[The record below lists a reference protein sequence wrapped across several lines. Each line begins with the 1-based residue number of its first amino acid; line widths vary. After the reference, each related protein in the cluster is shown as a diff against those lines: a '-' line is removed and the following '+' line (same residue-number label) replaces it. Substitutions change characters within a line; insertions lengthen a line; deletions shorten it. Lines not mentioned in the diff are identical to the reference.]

1 MKIAITVSSIT
12 PGSGLSKYILTLI
25 KILNVNRNE
34 IFVITTHGKDDVYEK
49 SQVQQCANIKYYS
62 LGKNSK
68 LQKYF
73 TAIRLLRDLQP
84 DVIINNYNAVFQY
97 ILPFISHK
105 TKVVHIIHN
114 NTEDFYRIAAINA
127 RYVHGWIAPTPAL
140 VNYFNEYTT
149 SRYTAKIKYI
159 PHGVED
165 GINRTQRNINKT
177 ELSFVGVHYEH
188 KGVLVLPPIIK
199 QLKEKGLD
207 FHFNIVGKG
216 KLTDNIKEQLKDEI
230 EKGEVTFTGV
240 ISPEEVYQI
249 QSQTDIFVYPT
260 HIDAFGLVI
269 AEAMINGAVPV
280 VTLLPGI
287 TDELVEEGKNGFLVV
302 QDDVDAFVENIYL
315 LATNRELLARM
326 SEDAIERAKTR
337 FSLDV
342 MQKNYLNYLEDIV
355 K

>member
-1 MKIAITVSSIT
+1 MKVLLTVTSFSQ
-12 PGSGLSKYILTLI
+12 GSGLSNYILSLI
-25 KILNVNRNE
+25 KILNVNDNR
-34 IFVITTHGKDDVYEK
+34 IYVITTHGNDDNYAKKVLSK
-49 SQVQQCANIKYYS
+49 GFCIKYFL
-62 LGKNSK
+62 LGNKNK
-68 LQKYF
+68 LFKYI
-73 TAIRLLRDLQP
+73 ALVRIINDIQP
-84 DVIINNYNAVFQY
+84 DVIINNFNATVQY
-97 ILPFISHK
+97 ILPFIK
-105 TKVVHIIHN
+105 PKVKVIHILHS
-114 NTEDFYRIAAINA
+114 NTTDFYRVASINA
-127 RYVHGWIAPTPAL
+127 RYVSGWIAPTPAL
-140 VNYFNEYTT
+140 VDYFNEYT
-149 SRYTAKIKYI
+149 SSKYTERIKFI

-165 GINRTQRNINKT
+165 SFNRIERNNKKIQ
-177 ELSFVGVHYEH
+177 LSFVGVHYEH
-188 KGVLVLPPIIK
+188 KGVLLLPSIIK

-207 FHFNIVGKG
+207 FHFKIIGKG
-216 KLTDNIKEQLKDEI
+216 ILTDDLKLQLKDEI
-230 EKGEVTFTGV
+230 ESGIVTFTGV

-302 QDDVDAFVENIYL
+302 QDDVDAFVEKIYL